1 MVEETKTA
9 RELKNRDILKRATHH
24 HLFIV
29 VTRNYSMTIMPT
41 MAAVGEGSEYPHP
54 NPIFA
59 NGTAKHL
66 LLICM

>member
-9 RELKNRDILKRATHH
+9 REHKNRDILKRATHH

-41 MAAVGEGSEYPHP
+41 LAGIHDKSDITGQPP
-54 NPIFA
+54 
-59 NGTAKHL
+59 L
-66 LLICM
+66 LLRLGPWRTH